1 MKNLGQMMKKAQ
13 EMQTRMSEIQESLAA
28 MHVEGSSDGGLVSV
42 RLSGKFDVLGV
53 NISPSAMSAGEG
65 NPEILEDMIASA
77 FNDARA
83 KVDVAKQEMI
93 DEMTGGLPLP
103 PGIKLPF

>member
-13 EMQTRMSEIQESLAA
+13 EMQGRMTEMQESLAA
-28 MHVEGSSDGGLVSV
+28 MQVDGASANGMVSV
-42 RLSGKFDVLGV
+42 RLSGKFDVLNV
-53 NISPSAMSAGEG
+53 TIQPAAM
-65 NPEILEDMIASA
+65 D
-77 FNDARA
+77 NDAETMEALVGTAFQDAHA
-83 KVDVAKQEMI
+83 KVAIIKQEMI

>member
-13 EMQTRMSEIQESLAA
+13 EMQSSMTQMQESLAL
-28 MHVEGSSDGGLVSV
+28 MQVEGVSADGLVSIN
-42 RLSGKFDVLGV
+42 LSGKFDVLNITIQPGV
-53 NISPSAMSAGEG
+53 MDGDVKTMEELIKA
-65 NPEILEDMIASA
+65 A
-77 FNDARA
+77 FNDAHG
-83 KVDVAKQEMI
+83 KVAAAKQEMI